1 MAPMI
6 SYRPIRRLF
15 TSSTIFLANQHII
28 AQARF
33 NRASLPSSLEG
44 WFVGNLSLVVSE
56 LQREK
61 ESRLGTSQ
69 QSRRPTRRQYKHASS
84 PSRLIPVANV
94 KTPVIGCRIA
104 VHLPREVGARQGGFT
119 GEVLTGRSQEKEGKG
134 GAEVLVAERNKVA
147 LVLLQLLR
155 DDHNSQDPPKQAQD
169 QARDHDSRG
178 RDSQDPF
185 NRAQDP
191 RSPPHIVT
199 STEAPVKISSVNY
212 LTFRQDNRAIRTIR
226 KDVCVCC
233 AVVQAS
239 APPGIVRS
247 VKPCCH
253 GKEDER
259 CNMCNQVGEEKCITS
274 SSRQSTDKLQLPTL
288 SPVLSQA
295 PVKHPSKQPG
305 SHLHLTPA
313 KILRLPATFT
323 LPRHHRGPK
332 QAATDVI
339 IPQRRNRQSQ
349 HDGVPKSD
357 EPGLCWRCKSKG
369 CSKCIEIGNQT
380 LQDITHRV
388 DAIATDPVKL
398 STEGNL
404 AIFNEAR
411 QLFDELHKSATLLQE
426 ISERIKKQEEF
437 AKRDRAR
444 IQAEKNQDNAEMSAL
459 QRDEQRVAKANEY
472 IRKMTALAGAPASH
486 DNASEQGPI
495 GLRGIK
501 KVTLAKQR
509 TFPERH
515 RKIKSQY
522 WKHLGRIR
530 MSNGLGRDP
539 AKGKQDR
546 MRVLKSQRKQATAIE
561 ALLRSMAYKIES
573 NKNNKVDPRAPFS
586 RKYDLLT
593 TAKNQAG
600 SSQAVGGAW
609 IEQTVHFKLGVSSV
623 VSQLLYT
630 PAKPNHNIFHFSQT
644 HFVSRKRAAL
654 LIFAMSSDSI
664 ALDPDQPRFT
674 VRVSEAGYILL

>member
-1 MAPMI
+1 MTITLKILPNKLKTKLETMTLAAVI
-6 SYRPIRRLF
+6 LK
-15 TSSTIFLANQHII
+15 TLST
-28 AQARF
+28 
-33 NRASLPSSLEG
+33 
-44 WFVGNLSLVVSE
+44 E
-56 LQREK
+56 LK
-61 ESRLGTSQ
+61 SK
-69 QSRRPTRRQYKHASS
+69 P
-84 PSRLIPVANV
+84 N
-94 KTPVIGCRIA
+94 
-104 VHLPREVGARQGGFT
+104 
-119 GEVLTGRSQEKEGKG
+119 
-134 GAEVLVAERNKVA
+134 
-147 LVLLQLLR
+147 
-155 DDHNSQDPPKQAQD
+155 
-169 QARDHDSRG
+169 
-178 RDSQDPF
+178 
-185 NRAQDP
+185 P

-199 STEAPVKISSVNY
+199 STEAPVKISSVN
-212 LTFRQDNRAIRTIR
+212 DNRAIRTIR

-253 GKEDER
+253 EQFPPEHRQIAAVSNRLNAAVGQMEQHPRNEEILRHVILLQGQARQLLQIDDETIAAV
-259 CNMCNQVGEEKCITS
+259 MVE
-274 SSRQSTDKLQLPTL
+274 
-288 SPVLSQA
+288 
-295 PVKHPSKQPG
+295 PG

-561 ALLRSMAYKIES
+561 ALLRSMA
-573 NKNNKVDPRAPFS
+573 
-586 RKYDLLT
+586 
-593 TAKNQAG
+593 
-600 SSQAVGGAW
+600 
-609 IEQTVHFKLGVSSV
+609 
-623 VSQLLYT
+623 
-630 PAKPNHNIFHFSQT
+630 
-644 HFVSRKRAAL
+644 
-654 LIFAMSSDSI
+654 
-664 ALDPDQPRFT
+664 
-674 VRVSEAGYILL
+674 